1 MASRGQEIAKNR
13 AKFVQARQPD
23 TPRQLYHYTK
33 PVNIISMLDVGSKGV
48 CFWLKNNKDKNDE
61 KELKYGRELMEKVRE
76 YYRSKGQPSL
86 LDQMT
91 DFDNSYSASFTEGVL
106 DAHMLKEYGTARL
119 EFDLRGY
126 NDEEIYK
133 CEYYT
138 EEDLA
143 ELYQVMI
150 TDIQSMDGI
159 TKESSMDLK
168 FGKIIRQATLE
179 MDLKAKIGSIK
190 LKDEWE
196 TEGEWRYVL
205 HKQENDERYFHDS
218 EGLERLK
225 MFVPIKF
232 LTGITLLYDES
243 SKKEMKMLQK
253 KLKNCRD
260 WNKLGRFNVKMMK
273 IRYE

>member
-1 MASRGQEIAKNR
+1 MSNFI
-13 AKFVQARQPD
+13 QARQPD
-23 TPRQLYHYTK
+23 TPRLLYHYTK
-33 PVNIISMLDVGSKGV
+33 PDNVISMLDVGKKSI
-48 CFWLKNNKDKNDE
+48 CFWLKNNKDKNDK
-61 KELKYGRELMEKVRE
+61 KELRYGRELMEKVRA
-76 YYRSKGQPSL
+76 YYRSKGHPSI

-119 EFDLRGY
+119 EFDLRDFK
-126 NDEEIYK
+126 DEDIYK

-150 TDIQSMDGI
+150 ADIQSMEGI
-159 TKESSMDLK
+159 TKESSDDLK
-168 FGKIIRQATLE
+168 LRKLFGQFTLE

-190 LKDEWE
+190 LKNEWE

-218 EGLERLK
+218 DGLERLK
-225 MFVPIKF
+225 MFIPIKH
-232 LTGITLLYDES
+232 LTGIALLYDDNTKE
-243 SKKEMKMLQK
+243 EMKVLSK
-253 KLKNCRD
+253 RIKDIRN
-260 WNKLGRFNVKMMK
+260 WNRFGRFNVKIMR
-273 IRYE
+273 INNQI

>member
-1 MASRGQEIAKNR
+1 MVSRGQETAKNK
-13 AKFVQARQPD
+13 AKFVQERQPD

-33 PVNIISMLDVGSKGV
+33 LKNVFNMLDVGSKSV
-48 CFWLKNNKDKNDE
+48 CFWLKNNKDKNDK
-61 KELKYGRELMEKVRE
+61 KELKYGRELMEKVRD

-86 LDQMT
+86 LEQMT
-91 DFDNSYSASFTEGVL
+91 DFDNSYSLSFTEGVL
-106 DAHMLKEYGTARL
+106 DAHMLDEYGTVRF
-119 EFDLRGY
+119 EFDLRDY
-126 NDEEIYK
+126 KDEEIYK

-150 TDIQSMDGI
+150 ADIQSMAGI
-159 TKESSMDLK
+159 TKESSMELK
-168 FGKIIRQATLE
+168 YFKIIRQATLE

-218 EGLERLK
+218 DGFERLK
-225 MFVPIKF
+225 MYVPFKY
-232 LTGITLLYDES
+232 LTGITLLYDENS
-243 SKKEMKMLQK
+243 RETMKRFQKE
-253 KLKNCRD
+253 LKNYRN
-260 WNKLGRFNVKMMK
+260 WNRLGRFNVKLMK
-273 IRYE
+273 IK

>member
-1 MASRGQEIAKNR
+1 MTQ
-13 AKFVQARQPD
+13 FVQAYQPK
-23 TPRQLYHYTK
+23 TPYRLFHYTK
-33 PVNIISMLDVGSKGV
+33 PANIINMLDIANKSV

-61 KELKYGRELMEKVRE
+61 KELKYGRELMEKIRE
-76 YYRSKGQPSL
+76 YYHSIGQPSI

-106 DAHMLKEYGTARL
+106 DAHMLTEYGTVRL

-126 NDEEIYK
+126 KDEEIYK

-150 TDIQSMDGI
+150 ADIQSMEGI
-159 TKESSMDLK
+159 TKDSCMDLK

-179 MDLKAKIGSIK
+179 MDLKVKIGSIK

-196 TEGEWRYVL
+196 SEGEWRYVL
-205 HKQENDERYFHDS
+205 HKQGNDERYFHDPD
-218 EGLERLK
+218 GFERLK
-225 MFVPIKF
+225 MYIPIKN
-232 LTGITLLYDES
+232 LTGITLLYDD
-243 SKKEMKMLQK
+243 KTKGEMKVCCRRIKEL
-253 KLKNCRD
+253 RD
-260 WNKLGRFNVKMMK
+260 WNKLGRFNVMMRR
-273 IRYE
+273 IR

>member
-1 MASRGQEIAKNR
+1 MNNFI
-13 AKFVQARQPD
+13 QARQPD

-33 PVNIISMLDVGSKGV
+33 PDNIISMLDVGRKCV
-48 CFWLKNNKDKNDE
+48 CFWLKNNKDKNDK
-61 KELKYGRELMEKVRE
+61 KELKYGRELMEKVRD
-76 YYRSKGQPSL
+76 YYHLKGQPSM

-106 DAHMLKEYGTARL
+106 DTHMLKEYGTARL
-119 EFDLRGY
+119 EFDLRDY
-126 NDEEIYK
+126 KDEEIYK

-150 TDIQSMDGI
+150 ADIKSMEGV
-159 TKESSMDLK
+159 TKESSDDLK
-168 FGKIIRQATLE
+168 LRKLFGQFTLE

-196 TEGEWRYVL
+196 KEGEWRYVL
-205 HKQENDERYFHDS
+205 HKQEKDERSFHDP

-225 MFVPIKF
+225 MFIPVKH
-232 LTGITLLYDES
+232 LTGITLLYDDET
-243 SKKEMKMLQK
+243 KEEMNVLQK
-253 KLKNCRD
+253 SLKNYRD
-260 WNKLGRFNVKMMK
+260 WNKLGRFNVMMRK
-273 IRYE
+273 IK

>member
-1 MASRGQEIAKNR
+1 MS
-13 AKFVQARQPD
+13 KFVQARQPD
-23 TPRQLYHYTK
+23 TPRLLFHYTK
-33 PVNIISMLDVGSKGV
+33 PDNIISMLDVVRKCV
-48 CFWLKNNKDKNDE
+48 CFWLKNNKDKNDK
-61 KELKYGRELMEKVRE
+61 KELKYGRELMEKVRD
-76 YYRSKGQPSL
+76 YYRSKGQPSIL
-86 LDQMT
+86 EQMT

-119 EFDLRGY
+119 EFDLRDY
-126 NDEEIYK
+126 RDEDIYK

-138 EEDLA
+138 VEDLT

-150 TDIQSMDGI
+150 ADIQSMDGI

-218 EGLERLK
+218 DGLERLK
-225 MFVPIKF
+225 MFIPIKY
-232 LTGITLLYDES
+232 LTGITLLYDDNT
-243 SKKEMKMLQK
+243 KKEMKVLSK
-253 KLKNCRD
+253 RIKDIRN
-260 WNKLGRFNVKMMK
+260 WNKLGRFNVKIMR
-273 IRYE
+273 IYNQR